1 MASPVRRIEILIVGL
16 GAMAWGCTD
25 VARFDT
31 GKDGAYCGTIVG
43 ATFVRHGFTRQ
54 IQAELHIDTRSL
66 QSTPGSLTSHRD
78 DAPCEGNPL
87 FDGAPLTAP
96 VKLEAD
102 ALSQIEFGGDREM
115 NWLSWVHSSCGD
127 AYLAVVSLMH
137 DDSVEL
143 RLLRP
148 PRTPN
153 DPESGALGVFAMER
167 SSRGCGNE

>member
-1 MASPVRRIEILIVGL
+1 MASPARRIGGLIVGL
-16 GAMAWGCTD
+16 GATALACTD
-25 VARFDT
+25 VSRFDT
-31 GKDGAYCGTIVG
+31 GRDDAYCGTIVG

-54 IQAELHIDTRSL
+54 IQAELHVDTRSL
-66 QSTPGSLTSHRD
+66 QSTPGTLTSHRD
-78 DAPCEGNPL
+78 NAPCEGKPL
-87 FDGAPLTAP
+87 FDDAPLTAP
-96 VKLEAD
+96 IKLEAD

-148 PRTPN
+148 PGTPN
-153 DPESGALGVFAMER
+153 APESGALGVFALER
-167 SSRGCGNE
+167 SSKGCGND